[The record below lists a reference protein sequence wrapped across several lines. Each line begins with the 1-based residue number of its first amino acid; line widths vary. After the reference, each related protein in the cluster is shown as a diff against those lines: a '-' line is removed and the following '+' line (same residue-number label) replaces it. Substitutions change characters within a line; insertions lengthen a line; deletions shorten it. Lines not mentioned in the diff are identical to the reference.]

1 LRGESFVF
9 DHKQT
14 IGTSREGDKRQLAL
28 GAALLGAFAGF
39 WRWHSPPAKKLTHE
53 EIDRYLASISKLPMP
68 GTLAEEFVAQLRPWA
83 EADDGKPT
91 FMVNLN
97 RYFPEVRQGPD
108 TPKFDGTP

>member
-1 LRGESFVF
+1 MTDNTQFGV
-9 DHKQT
+9 
-14 IGTSREGDKRQLAL
+14 
-28 GAALLGAFAGF
+28 GAALLGAFACF